1 MDDMDLRILRVLQ
14 ADSSLSVTDVARE
27 VGLSAS
33 PCWKR
38 INKLRADG
46 VIRQQ
51 TAVLDAEQLGFG
63 LTVFMELRTGEHSG
77 DWLRSFAETVRAMPE
92 VMEFHRMAG
101 EVDYL
106 LKVVVAD
113 MKRFVHVAF
122 FIGIDLPNN
131 GAAHLIANLDLT
143 FTLGPEGRRVMMR
156 QTPKDRGHD
165 EGNLHGDPGCP
176 RGAEIW

>member
-1 MDDMDLRILRVLQ
+1 MDDTDLRILRVLQ

-77 DWLRSFAETVRAMPE
+77 DWLRSFAETCPGDAR
-92 VMEFHRMAG
+92 G
-101 EVDYL
+101 D
-106 LKVVVAD
+106 
-113 MKRFVHVAF
+113 
-122 FIGIDLPNN
+122 GISSHGRRGRLS
-131 GAAHLIANLDLT
+131 A
-143 FTLGPEGRRVMMR
+143 EGRGGGYERFDEFYKRLVETTSLAEVTSRFSMESIK
-156 QTPKDRGHD
+156 QTTALP
-165 EGNLHGDPGCP
+165 
-176 RGAEIW
+176 I